1 MIFITTLYSELFIS
15 ADNTPH
21 KISPQNY
28 HITEI
33 FGGVINY
40 SEAIFWSV
48 LSAFTYLNLHIFIY
62 LYKGLFLNFFKC
74 ICITFHVKLLQF
86 INKL

>member
-15 ADNTPH
+15 ADNT
-21 KISPQNY
+21 PQNY

-62 LYKGLFLNFFKC
+62 LYKGLFLNFLNV
-74 ICITFHVKLLQF
+74 CITFHVKLLQF